1 MSNPAGVTPA
11 GLDAFVE
18 QARALRDEDRLALA
32 EVRRAGNEFVRAGAW
47 SAALELLP
55 ERASAYVSCWARI
68 GPAFVPERL
77 EELLRTDS
85 GADAREI
92 AEWQEVAR
100 LARIAVDEAL
110 LALLL
115 SDTMMPPDV
124 RELYHPWRTMLEAAH
139 AAPAQ
144 RS

>member
-1 MSNPAGVTPA
+1 M
-11 GLDAFVE
+11 
-18 QARALRDEDRLALA
+18 RAAAWTAAVDLLA
-32 EVRRAGNEFVRAGAW
+32 ERAD
-47 SAALELLP
+47 
-55 ERASAYVSCWARI
+55 AYISSWARV
-68 GPAFVPERL
+68 GAAFVPERL

-100 LARIAVDEAL
+100 LTRIAIDEAL

-115 SDTMMPPDV
+115 SDAMMPPDV

-139 AAPAQ
+139 AARA
-144 RS
+144 

>member
-1 MSNPAGVTPA
+1 MSDREGVAPA
-11 GLDAFVE
+11 GLEGFVE

-32 EVRRAGNEFVRAGAW
+32 GARRAGTEVVRAGGGY
-47 SAALELLP
+47 AAREVRP
-55 ERASAYVSCWARI
+55 GRAAARGAGWARI
-68 GPAFVPERL
+68 GPVFVPERL
-77 EELLRTDS
+77 EELLRTGS

-100 LARIAVDEAL
+100 LTRIAVDEAL

-115 SDTMMPPDV
+115 SDAMMPPDV

-139 AAPAQ
+139 AARA
-144 RS
+144 

>member
-1 MSNPAGVTPA
+1 LSDRAGAIPA
-11 GLDAFVE
+11 GLEAFVE

-32 EVRRAGNEFVRAGAW
+32 EARRAGNESVRAAAW
-47 SAALELLP
+47 TAAVDLLA
-55 ERASAYVSCWARI
+55 ERADSYVSCWARV
-68 GPAFVPERL
+68 GAAFVPERL

-100 LARIAVDEAL
+100 LTRIAIDEAL

-115 SDTMMPPDV
+115 SDAMMPPDV
-124 RELYHPWRTMLEAAH
+124 RELYHPWRIMLEAAH
-139 AAPAQ
+139 AA

>member
-1 MSNPAGVTPA
+1 MDAEAVIPASVEGF
-11 GLDAFVE
+11 LE

-32 EVRRAGNEFVRAGAW
+32 EARGAGNEAVRAGAW
-47 SAALELLP
+47 NAALELLP
-55 ERASAYVSCWARI
+55 ERAGAYVSCWGRV

-77 EELLRTDS
+77 EELLRTGS

-100 LARIAVDEAL
+100 LARIAIDEAL

-124 RELYHPWRTMLEAAH
+124 RELYHPWRAMLEAAH
-139 AAPAQ
+139 AARA
-144 RS
+144 

>member
-115 SDTMMPPDV
+115 SETMTPPDV

>member
-1 MSNPAGVTPA
+1 MSDREGLVPA
-11 GLDAFVE
+11 GLEAFVE

-32 EVRRAGNEFVRAGAW
+32 DARRAGNESVRAAAW
-47 SAALELLP
+47 TAAVDLLA
-55 ERASAYVSCWARI
+55 ERADAYVSCWARV
-68 GPAFVPERL
+68 GAAFVPERL

-100 LARIAVDEAL
+100 LTRIAIDEAL

-115 SDTMMPPDV
+115 SDAMMPPDV

-139 AAPAQ
+139 AARA
-144 RS
+144 

>member
-1 MSNPAGVTPA
+1 LSDPERVTPA
-11 GLDAFVE
+11 RLDAFVE

-32 EVRRAGNEFVRAGAW
+32 EARRAGNESVRAGAW

-55 ERASAYVSCWARI
+55 ERAPAYVSCWASI
-68 GPAFVPERL
+68 GPVFVPERL

-85 GADAREI
+85 GAEAREI

-100 LARIAVDEAL
+100 LTRIAVDEAL

-139 AAPAQ
+139 AA
-144 RS
+144 RG

>member
-1 MSNPAGVTPA
+1 LADREGGAPA
-11 GLDAFVE
+11 GLEAFVE

-32 EVRRAGNEFVRAGAW
+32 EARRAGNESVRAAAW
-47 SAALELLP
+47 TAAVDLLA
-55 ERASAYVSCWARI
+55 ERADSYVSCWARV
-68 GPAFVPERL
+68 GAAFVPERL

-100 LARIAVDEAL
+100 LTRIAIDEAL

-115 SDTMMPPDV
+115 SDAMMPPDV
-124 RELYHPWRTMLEAAH
+124 RELYHPWRIMLEAAH
-139 AAPAQ
+139 AA